1 MSSYW
6 LLKSEPTTYSID
18 HFAKDQNT
26 QWTGVRNFQARNFL
40 RDQLKKNDQILF
52 YHSSADIVGV
62 AGIGKVIESGLADP
76 TQFDSKSEYYDP
88 KATKEKPIWYAPRI
102 EFVKKFNSVLTLE
115 QIRGEKNL
123 EKMLLLK
130 RGTRLSVQP
139 VSESEFKHI
148 IKMAK

>member
-1 MSSYW
+1 MTNYW
-6 LLKSEPTTYSID
+6 LLKSEPSTYSID
-18 HFAKDQNT
+18 HLAKDQQT

-52 YHSSADIVGV
+52 YHSSTDIVGV
-62 AGIGKVIESGLADP
+62 AGLGKVVESGLADP
-76 TQFDSKSEYYDP
+76 TQFDSKSEYYDA
-88 KATKEKPIWYAPRI
+88 KATTQNPIWYAPRI
-102 EFVKKFNSVLTLE
+102 EFVKKLNSVLTLE
-115 QIRGEKNL
+115 QMRKEKSL
-123 EKMLLLK
+123 QKMLLLK